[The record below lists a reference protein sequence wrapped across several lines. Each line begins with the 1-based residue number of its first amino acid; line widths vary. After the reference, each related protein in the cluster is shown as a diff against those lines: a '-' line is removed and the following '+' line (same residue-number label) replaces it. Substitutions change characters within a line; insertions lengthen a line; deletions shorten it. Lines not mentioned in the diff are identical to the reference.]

1 VLDIFSIKESIMSLQ
16 PLRDFIVVSVP
27 KVAEEKVGLLYKP
40 ATVEQKI
47 VTGTIVAAGS
57 GYLTD
62 GGTIV
67 PLEVKAGDTILFSKS
82 MSVEVSHNG
91 ETMFLLR
98 EEHVLSVVR

>member
-1 VLDIFSIKESIMSLQ
+1 MSLH

-27 KVAEEKVGLLYKP
+27 KQTEEKVGLLYKP
-40 ATVEQKI
+40 STVEEKI

-67 PLEVKAGDTILFSKS
+67 PLEVKAGDKILFNKQ
-82 MSVEVSHNG
+82 MSVEVKHND
-91 ETMFLLR
+91 ETVYLLR

>member
-1 VLDIFSIKESIMSLQ
+1 MSLQ
-16 PLRDFIVVSVP
+16 PLRDFIVVTIP
-27 KVAEEKVGLLYKP
+27 KVSEEKVGLIFKP

-47 VTGTIVAAGS
+47 VTGVIVTAGS

-62 GGTIV
+62 SGTIV
-67 PLEVKAGDTILFSKS
+67 PLEVKAGDTILFSKQ